1 MSDTLG
7 AKTHHE
13 ASPGMTSSPSSQQQ
27 QSAPPPPPPAP
38 SFIFRG
44 HDAPIHSLEFFASN
58 TFLATGDETG
68 WICVWDIWKRRPVC
82 KWHAHKTGSVLALKA
97 IPIRRE
103 NNSSTP
109 SHLTTHN
116 AGGFKTAAQSPSR
129 RGVGAGRKAKEM
141 MTAQSQEKDRRVYI
155 VSHGRDNEIH
165 FWDINSVL
173 QESVRRPS
181 SIGIVNLSDSTG
193 KGSTPVVPI
202 LSLPVNALNFCKMAI
217 LPINIEEV
225 AVSLAIS
232 GQTTETTPPNDGAQG
247 ATSTT
252 TAATTGTTPMRTGAG
267 VLKRTHRH
275 IYVAVPSPTTSSLI
289 DVYDVTKPERT
300 YAAVGPVETLAG
312 SNFQSNSSAIP
323 SGSDKKWGSAM
334 SIKLFLSRMT
344 SGDDGNTPSM
354 DERALHMLVGYEDGS
369 VTLFRDSPAAS
380 IDGAPATT
388 NSTSTAKK
396 GRRTM
401 EVVWSTKYHR
411 EPVLAVDVSSK
422 AGFAISCGSD
432 NVLVKY
438 NLSSSL
444 QGTPEVLKVALKAN
458 GMADGK
464 IRSDEKV
471 IALAGWDGRIR
482 LFSSKTLKP
491 LAVLK
496 YHREGLYCLGL
507 ADIEE
512 QQVQQ
517 HHQDEVPSLKA
528 SSDGSVV
535 AISTLT
541 VPGTTTSTAAAITT
555 GENDD
560 SDGGSNDDRSSDESG
575 SESDND
581 SDSGDDSEL
590 EDALADRQR
599 WSTRHWI
606 AVGGKEQR
614 ISLWDI
620 Y

>member
-1 MSDTLG
+1 MSDTSRTTTDHNSRTG
-7 AKTHHE
+7 K
-13 ASPGMTSSPSSQQQ
+13 TSSASSQQQ
-27 QSAPPPPPPAP
+27 PALPPPPVP

-97 IPIRRE
+97 IPIRRDD
-103 NNSSTP
+103 SSTRSKP
-109 SHLTTHN
+109 TTSN
-116 AGGFKTAAQSPSR
+116 
-129 RGVGAGRKAKEM
+129 GAKIS
-141 MTAQSQEKDRRVYI
+141 TAQSDSRSSSTRKRAKAEMEAQQDPRVYI

-181 SIGIVNLSDSTG
+181 SVGIVNLSDSG
-193 KGSTPVVPI
+193 KGSQTVVPI

-217 LPINIEEV
+217 LPIDSDEPP
-225 AVSLAIS
+225 ASLATS
-232 GQTTETTPPNDGAQG
+232 TTAAGTTETTA
-247 ATSTT
+247 
-252 TAATTGTTPMRTGAG
+252 MRIGAG
-267 VLKRTHRH
+267 VLRRTHRH
-275 IYVAVPSPTTSSLI
+275 IYIAVPSPTTSSLI

-300 YAAVGPVETLAG
+300 FAAVGPVDTTSSAKYQG
-312 SNFQSNSSAIP
+312 SSDAIP

-334 SIKLFLSRMT
+334 SIKLFLSGAT
-344 SGDDGNTPSM
+344 NGEQGIAPAT
-354 DERALHMLVGYEDGS
+354 DEGTLNMLVGYEDGS
-369 VTLFRDSPAAS
+369 VTLFRDSTVAS
-380 IDGAPATT
+380 TAGNLATT
-388 NSTSTAKK
+388 NTTNTAMKSK
-396 GRRTM
+396 RTM
-401 EVVWSTKYHR
+401 ETLWSTKYHR

-438 NLSSSL
+438 DLSSSL
-444 QGTPEVLKVALKAN
+444 QGTPEVVKSALKAN

-464 IRSDEKV
+464 IRSDEKA

-496 YHREGLYCLGL
+496 YHREGLYCLGFSE
-507 ADIEE
+507 IKEQHE
-512 QQVQQ
+512 QQLK
-517 HHQDEVPSLKA
+517 ENKTPSLLA
-528 SSDGSVV
+528 SSNESVF
-535 AISTLT
+535 AASD
-541 VPGTTTSTAAAITT
+541 TTTGTRDSIVT

-560 SDGGSNDDRSSDESG
+560 RDGGDDVNESSDESG
-575 SESDND
+575 SD
-581 SDSGDDSEL
+581 SDSCSGDDSEL

-599 WSTRHWI
+599 WSKRHWI

>member
-1 MSDTLG
+1 MSDTSR
-7 AKTHHE
+7 TTTEHH
-13 ASPGMTSSPSSQQQ
+13 SRIGKTSSASSQQQ
-27 QSAPPPPPPAP
+27 QPALTPPPAP

-97 IPIRRE
+97 ISIRRDD
-103 NNSSTP
+103 SSTRSQP
-109 SHLTTHN
+109 TTD
-116 AGGFKTAAQSPSR
+116 GG
-129 RGVGAGRKAKEM
+129 AKIS
-141 MTAQSQEKDRRVYI
+141 TAQSNSRRSGSTRRRAKAMMEAQLAQEHDRRVYI

-173 QESVRRPS
+173 QESARRPS
-181 SIGIVNLSDSTG
+181 SVGIVNLSDSG
-193 KGSTPVVPI
+193 KGSKPVVPI

-217 LPINIEEV
+217 LPVDSDEPPV
-225 AVSLAIS
+225 GLATS
-232 GQTTETTPPNDGAQG
+232 TTATGTTETTA
-247 ATSTT
+247 
-252 TAATTGTTPMRTGAG
+252 MRIGAG
-267 VLKRTHRH
+267 VLRKTHRH

-289 DVYDVTKPERT
+289 DIYDVTKPERT
-300 YAAVGPVETLAG
+300 FAAVGPIDTTSG
-312 SNFQSNSSAIP
+312 TKFQSNSNAIP

-334 SIKLFLSRMT
+334 SIKLFLSRAT
-344 SGDDGNTPSM
+344 NGEQGIAPAT
-354 DERALHMLVGYEDGS
+354 DEGTLHMLVGYEDGS
-369 VTLFRDSPAAS
+369 VTLFRDSTAAS
-380 IDGAPATT
+380 TVGTPATT
-388 NSTSTAKK
+388 NTANAAMK
-396 GRRTM
+396 GKRTM
-401 EVVWSTKYHR
+401 ETVWSTKYHR

-422 AGFAISCGSD
+422 ARFAISCGSD

-438 NLSSSL
+438 DLTSSL
-444 QGTPEVLKVALKAN
+444 QGTPEIVKSALKAN

-496 YHREGLYCLGL
+496 YHREGLYCLGF
-507 ADIEE
+507 AVIKEQHE
-512 QQVQQ
+512 QQME
-517 HHQDEVPSLKA
+517 DEASSLPA
-528 SSDGSVV
+528 SSDDSVF
-535 AISTLT
+535 AASITT
-541 VPGTTTSTAAAITT
+541 TPGTTTGTPDAIAT

-560 SDGGSNDDRSSDESG
+560 RDGGEDDNESSDESG
-575 SESDND
+575 SDSD

-599 WSTRHWI
+599 WSERHWI

>member
-1 MSDTLG
+1 MSDTSR
-7 AKTHHE
+7 TTTDHH
-13 ASPGMTSSPSSQQQ
+13 SRTGKTSSASSQQQ
-27 QSAPPPPPPAP
+27 PAPPPPPAP

-82 KWHAHKTGSVLALKA
+82 KWHAHKTGSVLALKV
-97 IPIRRE
+97 IPIRRDD
-103 NNSSTP
+103 SSTRRKP
-109 SHLTTHN
+109 TTN
-116 AGGFKTAAQSPSR
+116 GGAKISIAQSDSR
-129 RGVGAGRKAKEM
+129 RSSSTRKRAKAEM
-141 MTAQSQEKDRRVYI
+141 EAQQDPRVYI

-181 SIGIVNLSDSTG
+181 SVGIVNLSDSG
-193 KGSTPVVPI
+193 KGSQTVVPI
-202 LSLPVNALNFCKMAI
+202 LSLPVNALNFCKMTI
-217 LPINIEEV
+217 LPIDNDEPP
-225 AVSLAIS
+225 ASLATS
-232 GQTTETTPPNDGAQG
+232 TTATGTTETTA
-247 ATSTT
+247 
-252 TAATTGTTPMRTGAG
+252 MRIGAG
-267 VLKRTHRH
+267 VLRRTHRH

-300 YAAVGPVETLAG
+300 FAAVGPIDTT
-312 SNFQSNSSAIP
+312 SNAKFQSSSNAIP

-334 SIKLFLSRMT
+334 SIKLFLSGAT
-344 SGDDGNTPSM
+344 NGEQGIAPAT
-354 DERALHMLVGYEDGS
+354 DEGTLNMLVGYEDGS
-369 VTLFRDSPAAS
+369 VTLFRDSTVAS
-380 IDGAPATT
+380 TAGTPATT
-388 NSTSTAKK
+388 NTTNTAMKSK
-396 GRRTM
+396 RTM
-401 EVVWSTKYHR
+401 ETVWSTKYHR

-438 NLSSSL
+438 DLSSSL
-444 QGTPEVLKVALKAN
+444 QGTPEVVKSALKAN

-496 YHREGLYCLGL
+496 YHREGLYCLGFSE
-507 ADIEE
+507 IKEQHE
-512 QQVQQ
+512 QQLM
-517 HHQDEVPSLKA
+517 ENKTPSLLA
-528 SSDGSVV
+528 SSNESVF
-535 AISTLT
+535 AASFTTI
-541 VPGTTTSTAAAITT
+541 PGTTTGTSDSIAT

-560 SDGGSNDDRSSDESG
+560 RDGGDNDNESSDESG
-575 SESDND
+575 SDSD

-599 WSTRHWI
+599 WSKRHWI